1 MIFEVHYDSTL
12 KSKLPSHTKN
22 GNLLASQLFIAKT
35 SPEMEFWKSTLI
47 IKPLGNTMMI
57 DCI

>member
-1 MIFEVHYDSTL
+1 MILPL
-12 KSKLPSHTKN
+12 KVNYHPTQKN
-22 GNLLASQLFIAKT
+22 SNLLASQLFIAKT